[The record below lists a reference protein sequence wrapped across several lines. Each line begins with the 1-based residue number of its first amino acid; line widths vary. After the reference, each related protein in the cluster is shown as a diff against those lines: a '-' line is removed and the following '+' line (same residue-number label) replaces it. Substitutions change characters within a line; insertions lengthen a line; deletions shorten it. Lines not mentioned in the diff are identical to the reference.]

1 MLYNV
6 FMEKELISDYCKKIR
21 IKSGLSANAFANE
34 RGVSH
39 TYIQDVERGDKNT
52 PSIAM
57 LTKLIRVYDLTQEDL
72 ENLDI
77 ASSFKDDGELLTS
90 ILFPGKFKHETNFKK
105 QLSNII
111 DYSEELKGYSFEIM
125 SNKIVKLDK
134 QLALAYDKKA
144 KHIKYIYDA
153 RGKTPSG
160 DDCFLNVFNSSQRKI
175 YDEDY
180 ILYIAQMAKMVEG
193 SVEFGMAYDDNI
205 SKNIE
210 LIFATSSH
218 RGYELG
224 QKMGIDNSYLSKEK
238 NRPKVLRRL
247 IYFDNRRGKK
257 NIE

>member
-1 MLYNV
+1 MT
-6 FMEKELISDYCKKIR
+6 KISVSEYCKRIR
-21 IKSGLSANAFANE
+21 IETGLSANAFANE

-39 TYIQDVERGDKNT
+39 TYIKDVENGNKNT

-57 LTKLIRVYDLTQEDL
+57 LTKLIRVYELTQADL

-90 ILFPGKFKHETNFKK
+90 LLIPSKFMHETNFKK

-111 DYSEELKGYSFEIM
+111 EYSDELKGYKFEELPNRLI
-125 SNKIVKLDK
+125 KLDK
-134 QLALAYDKKA
+134 KLALSYDKKT
-144 KHIKYIYDA
+144 KRIKYIYDI
-153 RGKTPSG
+153 RGKTLSG

-175 YDEDY
+175 YDKDY
-180 ILYIAQMAKMVEG
+180 ILYIAHMTKMIEA
-193 SVEFGMAYDDNI
+193 SIEFGMAFDEDI
-205 SKNIE
+205 SNNVE

-224 QKMGIDNSYLSKEK
+224 QKMGIDNSYLSNKK
-238 NRPKVLRRL
+238 DRPKVIRRL

-257 NIE
+257 NI